1 MRGGGGQGHVGAMTC
16 VLSPDRL
23 RAPTPRYTSYPT
35 AVHFNSEVGPDQSG
49 AWIAGLPED
58 AALSLY
64 VHIPFCG
71 ALCWYCGCAT
81 TVVNTPAPIAGY
93 LAALEA
99 EIGAVADLLG
109 TRRRVTHLHW
119 GGGSPNSLSP
129 EQILALAQRL
139 RARFDLAEDA
149 EFAVEI
155 DPRFM
160 DAARADAFA
169 QAGVNRVSIG
179 VQDFSPEVQAA
190 INRQQSFDTTRRV
203 VEDLRRAGIGALNVD
218 LVYGL
223 PHQTEARLSDTL
235 DKALALRPDRLAVFG
250 YAHLPERIRHQR
262 LIPDAALP
270 GFEARLRLA
279 ELATR
284 RLVDAGYVRIGLD
297 HFARPDDPLA
307 RAPAHRNFQGYT
319 TDRSDALI
327 GLGASAISRLP
338 QGYAQNATGVADYR
352 ARVAAEGRATARG
365 VALSDDDRLRAHVI
379 ERLMCD
385 LTYSDAGLRRRF
397 GDRARSLAGIVAG
410 MDDLEAEGLIE
421 RTDDGFRI
429 PEAAAPFVRTVCTR
443 FDAWLARTDATH
455 APAV

>member
-1 MRGGGGQGHVGAMTC
+1 MIRVP
-16 VLSPDRL
+16 SPDRL

-35 AVHFNSEVGPDQSG
+35 AVHFSSAVGPDESG
-49 AWIAGLPED
+49 AWIAALPET

-71 ALCWYCGCAT
+71 ALCWYCGCAA
-81 TVVNTPAPIAGY
+81 TVVNTPGPIAGY
-93 LAALEA
+93 LEALKV
-99 EIGAVADLLG
+99 EIGAVADRLG
-109 TRRRVTHLHW
+109 PQRRVTHLHW
-119 GGGSPNSLSP
+119 GGGSPNSLQP
-129 EQILALAQRL
+129 DQILALAGWL
-139 RARFDLAEDA
+139 RDRFTLDPEA

-160 DAARADAFA
+160 DAARAEALA
-169 QAGVNRVSIG
+169 RVGVNRVSIG

-190 INRQQSFDTTRRV
+190 INRQQSFETTRGV
-203 VEDLRRAGIGALNVD
+203 VEDLRRAGIEALNID

-223 PHQTEARLSDTL
+223 PHQTEARLADTL
-235 DKALALRPDRLAVFG
+235 DQALALRPDRLAVFG
-250 YAHLPERIRHQR
+250 YAHLPQRIRHQR
-262 LIPDAALP
+262 LIPENALP

-297 HFARPDDPLA
+297 HFAQPDDPLA
-307 RAPAHRNFQGYT
+307 QAPAQRNFQGYT
-319 TDRSDALI
+319 TDRADALI
-327 GLGASAISRLP
+327 GFGASAISRFP

-352 ARVAAEGRATARG
+352 ARVAAGGRATARG
-365 VALSDDDRLRAHVI
+365 LALSDDDHLRAHVI

-385 LTYSDAGLRRRF
+385 LTYSDAGLRQRF
-397 GDRARSLAGIVAG
+397 GDRARSLAGIVADMG
-410 MDDLEAEGLIE
+410 DLEAEGLIE

-443 FDAWLARTDATH
+443 FDAWLARTDAIH